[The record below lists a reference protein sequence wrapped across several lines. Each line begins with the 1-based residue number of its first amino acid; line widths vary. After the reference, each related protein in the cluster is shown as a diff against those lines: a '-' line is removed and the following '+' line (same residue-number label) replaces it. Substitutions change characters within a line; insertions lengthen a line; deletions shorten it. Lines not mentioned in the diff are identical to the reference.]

1 MGGCIIRAVVQLFVF
16 GFTKALQ
23 IKHLFKSTV
32 GHKSN

>member
-1 MGGCIIRAVVQLFVF
+1 MGGCIIRGVVQLFVF

-23 IKHLFKSTV
+23 IKYLFKNIV